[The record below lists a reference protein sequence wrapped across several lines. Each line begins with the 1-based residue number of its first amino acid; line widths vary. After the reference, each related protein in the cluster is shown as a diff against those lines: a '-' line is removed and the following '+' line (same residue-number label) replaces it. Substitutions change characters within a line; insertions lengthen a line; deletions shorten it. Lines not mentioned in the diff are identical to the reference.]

1 MGEHFRVYSAVF
13 PIIIKRYEGQMQVL
27 LSRRKNTGYMDGRWD
42 FAGSGHV
49 DENESAKQ
57 AVARECQE
65 ELGIIV
71 EQENIHFA
79 HLSHRV
85 GLNGE
90 RTYFDIYFTV
100 DSFTGEPYIA
110 EPEKCS
116 GLQWFAIDR
125 LPDEI
130 IDIRKRALKL
140 YLEAVPYDEVVT
152 GNKEECLCCRRD

>member
-1 MGEHFRVYSAVF
+1 MEEHFKVYSAVF

-27 LSRRKNTGYMDGRWD
+27 LSMRKNTGYMDGRWD

-49 DENESAKQ
+49 DENESATQ
-57 AVARECQE
+57 AVVRECQE

-71 EQENIHFA
+71 NPDNIHFA
-79 HLSHRV
+79 HMSHRV

-110 EPEKCS
+110 EPDKCS
-116 GLQWFAIDR
+116 GLQWFAIDM
-125 LPDEI
+125 LPDEVI
-130 IDIRKRALKL
+130 GIRKRALQL
-140 YLEAVPYDEVVT
+140 YLEDVPYDEVMSENT
-152 GNKEECLCCRRD
+152 EEC

>member
-42 FAGSGHV
+42 FAG
-49 DENESAKQ
+49 
-57 AVARECQE
+57 
-65 ELGIIV
+65 
-71 EQENIHFA
+71 
-79 HLSHRV
+79 
-85 GLNGE
+85 
-90 RTYFDIYFTV
+90 
-100 DSFTGEPYIA
+100 EPYIA

-130 IDIRKRALKL
+130 IGIRKRALKL

-152 GNKEECLCCRRD
+152 GNKEGRPVFGRKGK

>member
-71 EQENIHFA
+71 EQDNIHFA

-90 RTYFDIYFTV
+90 RTYIDIYFTV
-100 DSFTGEPYIA
+100 DNFTGEPYIA

-130 IDIRKRALKL
+130 IGIRKRALKL
-140 YLEAVPYDEVVT
+140 YLQAVPYDEVMT
-152 GNKEECLCCRRD
+152 GNKEECPCCRRD

>member
-1 MGEHFRVYSAVF
+1 MEEHFKVYSAVF

-27 LSRRKNTGYMDGRWD
+27 LSMRKNTGYMDGRWD

-49 DENESAKQ
+49 DKNESAKQ
-57 AVARECQE
+57 AVARECLE

-71 EQENIHFA
+71 KQDNIHFA

-85 GLNGE
+85 GRNGE

-100 DSFTGEPYIA
+100 DSFIGEPFIA

-116 GLQWFAIDR
+116 ELQWFAIDR

-130 IDIRKRALKL
+130 IEIRKQALQL
-140 YLEAVPYDEVVT
+140 YLEAVPYDEVIT
-152 GNKEECLCCRRD
+152 GNTEEHSCCRKD